1 MKKTLF
7 TILRILVTAGIL
19 FFIFSKLEVSKSMSF
34 IGHSNISYLVISM
47 LFMLGLSF
55 IIAARWHQ
63 ILKAYGFNVSLFKV
77 FRVYMIAFFFNNFLP
92 STVGMDVVRGAYIVK
107 RKSDLADVISTILLE
122 RWIGMLGIILYV
134 SVIPVFFLS
143 SIELTYFIY
152 VSAGGVLISV
162 IFIIAVWNDSVH
174 ELMSRLI
181 SKIKWLNIGSRINT
195 LYLSLRTIR
204 KHMHLFIVNLLLSV
218 LIQVFFVFAN
228 YFIVLGQGLN
238 ITFMQLLIYVPL
250 ISIISM
256 IPITINGI
264 GLRDWAYITF
274 FGLGMKEQAF
284 SLSLTFFILLTVMS
298 LLGGLIFIFE
308 KKKIKESE

>member
-19 FFIFSKLEVSKSMSF
+19 FFIFSKLEVSESMSI

-238 ITFMQLLIYVPL
+238 ITFIQLLIYVPL

>member
-7 TILRILVTAGIL
+7 TVLRIIITAGIMI
-19 FFIFSKLEVSKSMSF
+19 FIFSKLEVSESF
-34 IGHSNISYLVISM
+34 EIIMDSNMIYLLISV

-55 IIAARWHQ
+55 IIALRWHQ
-63 ILKAYGFNVSLFKV
+63 ILKAYGFSVTLIKI

-107 RKSDLADVISTILLE
+107 KKENLADVISTILLE

-134 SVIPVFFLS
+134 TIIPLIFLN
-143 SIELTYFIY
+143 SINLSYFIY
-152 VSAGGVLISV
+152 VSAGGMIISL
-162 IFIIAVWNDSVH
+162 IFIIAVWNDAVYGF
-174 ELMSRLI
+174 MSNLFSRI
-181 SKIKWLNIGSRINT
+181 TWLNIGNRINA

-204 KHMHLFIVNLLLSV
+204 KHMHLFVINLLLSV

-228 YFIVLGQGLN
+228 YFIVLGQGLD
-238 ITFMQLLIYVPL
+238 ITFVQLLIYVPL

-256 IPITINGI
+256 IPVTINGI

-298 LLGGLIFIFE
+298 LIGGLMFIFE
-308 KKKIKESE
+308 KKQIKEQA

>member
-7 TILRILVTAGIL
+7 TILRILITAGIL
-19 FFIFSKLEVSKSMSF
+19 FFIFGKLEVAQSINI
-34 IGHSNISYLVISM
+34 IGHSNILYLIISV

-55 IIAARWHQ
+55 VIAVRWHQ

-107 RKSDLADVISTILLE
+107 RKGDLADVISTILLE

-134 SVIPVFFLS
+134 SVIPLLFLS
-143 SIELTYFIY
+143 SIDLIYFIY

-162 IFIIAVWNDSVH
+162 LFILAVWNDMIYDF
-174 ELMSRLI
+174 LSRWI
-181 SKIKWLNIGSRINT
+181 SRIKWLNMGNRINT
-195 LYLSLRTIR
+195 LYISLRTIR
-204 KHMHLFIVNLLLSV
+204 KHMHLFIVNLILSV

-228 YFIVLGQGLN
+228 YFIVIGQDLN
-238 ITFMQLLIYVPL
+238 ITFIQLLVYVPL

-308 KKKIKESE
+308 KKKIKE